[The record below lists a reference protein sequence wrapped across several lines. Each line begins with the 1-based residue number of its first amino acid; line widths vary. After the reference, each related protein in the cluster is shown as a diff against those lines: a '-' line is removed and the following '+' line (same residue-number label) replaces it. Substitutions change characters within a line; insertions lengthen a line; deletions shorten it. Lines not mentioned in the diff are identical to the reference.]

1 MKHQSTLP
9 NSSIGLNTANIADA
23 NINEALW
30 SYVSKHHLAA
40 GMSGEPLEQAPVPK
54 GTVGPAGTMRKRILQ
69 LSIAPD
75 IYLNS
80 KLQPKGTSR
89 LG

>member
-1 MKHQSTLP
+1 MPHQSTLP
-9 NSSIGLNTANIADA
+9 NASIGLNTANIAES

-30 SYVSKHHLAA
+30 SFVAKKN
-40 GMSGEPLEQAPVPK
+40 MSGTPLEQAPVPK
-54 GTVGPAGTMRKRILQ
+54 GTVGNAMSLRRHILE

-75 IYLNS
+75 IYANRHL
-80 KLQPKGTSR
+80 KVKGPSR